1 VVSLLGHLC
10 GSVPVEQAL
19 TLGTGWEPAARS
31 VIATAPARRHDPGF
45 PDALREA
52 LALPRV
58 APALVAEL
66 SARISA
72 GKLLPG
78 DLEAVLFSAAS
89 ADWAPARV
97 AALDAVVEGVG
108 IAVSVL
114 MIHQAVNHR
123 SAPDFSQERTG
134 GSSSAYQMT
143 ARCDTGEGRVSVIG
157 PWRRT
162 PRTARA
168 AAAACLLADLAGLP
182 ITFASPV
189 SPVATQ
195 TAQTERALGLGPQ
208 EHLAGL
214 EGAGVVSDL
223 VYRAT
228 PSITGLE
235 PLYVCTAACSFG
247 GSVLSATGRGL
258 SSSHARRLAAAEL
271 LALIERPRSSPEI
284 ELPKLKGTPL
294 VVLNEAKMKG
304 IISELDTSPVSP
316 RAEGGFTATA
326 TCAAGGKK
334 ISASGNGSSK
344 RQAQRRAAEALLS
357 ILRECPTGSTAS
369 VSDTART
376 TPGERFSPAGV
387 VADRGQAR
395 AAGVALRALLGC
407 GAELTIDLHDHGVR
421 FLIYRPEGGSMT
433 TLCPPPMRACRANLV
448 LPGMGVAVGL
458 RAVECWQVPVRLL
471 ANALTSPDEAK
482 GYAPSVQVWRE
493 VFRLGMEVVAA
504 GRVHPALDDTG
515 VDVWRAGPLMDHE
528 RARARELRQAMVPPG
543 HCAAVDDR
551 RPYRLWAPRLAV
563 RAGLD
568 AVAEALLRGPGAPV
582 VLGAGPFTAAV
593 PRQHTQPPLVLW
605 ADAQAER
612 TDAGAGAL
620 ELTLCVRP
628 PTKGSPRDAELIW
641 ATLYV
646 ALPDSPTSAE
656 RAARPVAATAGDR
669 CLMARIRRRL
679 RSVAASWPPAGRLAE
694 RPVPDAFTLRSTEAV
709 LLLGGKRAEL
719 KHAGLHVRWDQQW
732 TQALRARAVL
742 RRRPAPANAM
752 RPKFSLDDVLDCRWQ
767 ISLNGTDLTSP
778 EAADLAR
785 APHPLVN
792 VRSQWVLVDQETAQ
806 RAATPQMP
814 PVAGGEALRAAL
826 VGKITVDGHV
836 VDCEPEADLAE
847 LVDFL
852 TTGSRTS
859 PVPAPDAMTA
869 TLRNYQKIGLSWLAN
884 TTTAGFGALL
894 ADDMGLGKSLTALA
908 LHLHRRTHTPG
919 PAEPSLIVCP
929 ASMVITWDR
938 EVTMYAP
945 AVPTV
950 LYHGPDR
957 TLGDITANTVVI
969 TTYETLRRDINQL
982 AARPFDLV
990 VADEAQTIKN
1000 HRTATAR
1007 AIRRLTATARI
1018 ALTGTPVENN
1028 LTDAW
1033 ALMDWLNPG
1042 LFGTHRTFHTQF
1054 ARPIQDNITDTD
1066 LTSRLSGLLK
1076 AFMLRRTKTDP
1087 DVAPELPPKVSST
1100 LIVRLSPEQTDLY
1113 QQVADATFREIRT
1126 ADGTYRKGLLLK
1138 LFTRLQQ
1145 ICNSPSHYLAEPL
1158 DGPHDYDPH
1167 SAAQRSGKLAALD
1180 ELLPILTRGDESAL
1194 IFTRYR
1200 AMARI
1205 LATHLRGHGHSP
1217 LYFSGDITS
1226 ATDRQRVIDDFQSGP
1241 GRLMVMTVKAGGSG
1255 LTLTQANHVVLF
1267 DRPWNPAKEA
1277 QAVDRAHRIGQ
1288 QRTVNVHRIITE
1300 NTLEDRVDEL
1310 LRHKRALADAVLAD
1324 GYSALTELTDGQI
1337 ADLIAL
1343 GAQ

>member
-1 VVSLLGHLC
+1 MSLLGHLC
-10 GSVPVEQAL
+10 GAVPVEQAL

-31 VIATAPARRHDPGF
+31 VTATAPARRHDPGF

-66 SARISA
+66 SARIAA

-78 DLEAVLFSAAS
+78 DLEAVLFTAAS
-89 ADWAPARV
+89 PDWAPARA
-97 AALDAVVEGVG
+97 AALEAVVEGVG

-114 MIHQAVNHR
+114 TLHQVANHLP
-123 SAPDFSQERTG
+123 APDFSDERTG
-134 GSSSAYQMT
+134 SSSPAFRTT
-143 ARCDTGEGRVSVIG
+143 ANCETGDGPVSAVG

-162 PRTARA
+162 SRAARA

-182 ITFASPV
+182 ITFANPV
-189 SPVATQ
+189 SPRATQ
-195 TAQTERALGLGPQ
+195 QARAERAMDLGPQ

-214 EGAGVVSDL
+214 EDAGVVGDL
-223 VYRAT
+223 VYRTTA
-228 PSITGLE
+228 SITGLE
-235 PLYVCTAACSFG
+235 PLYVCTAACSFS

-258 SSSHARRLAAAEL
+258 SPSHARRLAAADL
-271 LALIERPRSSPEI
+271 LALVERPRSSPQTEV
-284 ELPKLKGTPL
+284 PKLKGTPL
-294 VVLNEAKMKG
+294 MVLNDAKMKG
-304 IISELDTSPVSP
+304 IISELDTSRVSP
-316 RAEGGFTATA
+316 GIDGGFTATA
-326 TCAAGGKK
+326 TCAVGGKK
-334 ISASGNGSSK
+334 LSAGGSGSSK
-344 RQAQRRAAEALLS
+344 RQAQRRAAEALLN
-357 ILRECPTGSTAS
+357 IFREGPDESTLS
-369 VSDTART
+369 GPDTATAR
-376 TPGERFSPAGV
+376 PGVRFSPGGA
-387 VADRGQAR
+387 VADREQAR
-395 AAGVALRALLGC
+395 AARGALRALFGQ
-407 GAELTIDLHDHGVR
+407 GAELTIDLHHHGVR
-421 FLIYRPEGGSMT
+421 FLVYRPDGSSMKGP
-433 TLCPPPMRACRANLV
+433 CPPPMRSCTADLV
-448 LPGMGVAVGL
+448 LPAIGAAVGL
-458 RAVECWQVPVRLL
+458 RPVECWQVPVRPL
-471 ANALTSPDEAK
+471 ANALTGPDTAK

-493 VFRLGMEVVAA
+493 VIRLGMEVVAA

-515 VDVWRAGPLMDHE
+515 VDVWRAGPLVDHE

-543 HCAAVDDR
+543 HCGGVSDR

-568 AVAEALLRGPGAPV
+568 AVAEALLRGPGTPV

-593 PRQHTQPPLVLW
+593 PRQQSQPALIQW

-612 TDAGAGAL
+612 TDVDAGAL

-628 PTKGSPRDAELIW
+628 PKKGSPHDAELLW
-641 ATLYV
+641 ATLHV
-646 ALPDSPTSAE
+646 ALPDSLAPAE
-656 RAARPVAATAGDR
+656 RAARPVAADDPSLT
-669 CLMARIRRRL
+669 ARIRRRL
-679 RSVAASWPPAGRLAE
+679 RRIAASWAPAARLAE

-709 LLLGGKRAEL
+709 LLLGGKRTEL
-719 KHAGLHVRWDQQW
+719 ERAGLHVRWDQQW
-732 TQALRARAVL
+732 TQALRTRAVL

-752 RPKFSLDDVLDCRWQ
+752 RPKFSLDDVLDSRWK
-767 ISLNGTDLTSP
+767 ISLNGTDLTGP
-778 EAADLAR
+778 EAAELAR

-792 VRSQWVLVDQETAQ
+792 VRSQWVLVDQDTAQ

-826 VGKITVDGHV
+826 TGKITVDGHV
-836 VDCEPEADLAE
+836 VDCEPEAELAD

-859 PVPAPDAMTA
+859 PVPEPDALTA
-869 TLRNYQKIGLSWLAN
+869 TLRDYQKIGLSWVAN

-908 LHLHRRTHTPG
+908 LHLHRRTLTPAPAG
-919 PAEPSLIVCP
+919 PSMIVCP
-929 ASMVITWDR
+929 ASMVIAWDR
-938 EVTMYAP
+938 EVKTYAP
-945 AVPTV
+945 AVPT
-950 LYHGPDR
+950 LTYHGPDR
-957 TLGDITANTVVI
+957 TLEDVTANTVVI
-969 TTYETLRRDINQL
+969 TTYETLRRDINLL
-982 AARPFDLV
+982 AAHPFDLV
-990 VADEAQTIKN
+990 IADEAQTIKN

-1007 AIRRLTATARI
+1007 AIRRLITTARI
-1018 ALTGTPVENN
+1018 ALTGTPVEND

-1042 LFGTHRTFHTQF
+1042 LFGTHRTFRTQF
-1054 ARPIQDNITDTD
+1054 ARPIQDNITDAD
-1066 LTSRLSGLLK
+1066 LTGRLSGLLK

-1100 LIVRLSPEQTDLY
+1100 RIVGLSAEQTDLY
-1113 QQVADATFREIRT
+1113 QQVADATFREIRA

-1138 LFTRLQQ
+1138 LFTQLQQ

-1158 DGPHDYDPH
+1158 DGPDGYDPH
-1167 SAAQRSGKLAALD
+1167 LAAQRSGKLAALD
-1180 ELLPILTRGDESAL
+1180 DLLPILTRGDESAL

-1205 LATHLRGHGHSP
+1205 LDTHLRGHGHSP

-1226 ATDRQRVIDDFQSGP
+1226 GADRQRVIDNFQSGP

-1267 DRPWNPAKEA
+1267 DRPWNPSKEA
-1277 QAVDRAHRIGQ
+1277 QAIDRAHRIGQ

-1324 GYSALTELTDGQI
+1324 GYSALTELTDDQI